1 MAKYNGKVKLSV
13 NFKPIV
19 WLLENLNELI
29 ERINNINIDTG
40 DIEDLENTLKTLYA
54 YIKNVEEA
62 SKQSD
67 KVLSDLINSNTTF
80 LQNQINN
87 IKTSISELET
97 LVNTNKTDIESINE
111 KINNINQSLTNINN
125 SISEINRKINTI
137 NTNIANNTTDISELE
152 RRVTTNESDISTNRT
167 NIISNSN
174 RITALENFPFTKNL
188 KLIGGEG
195 GWEFNFTQNF
205 DVTIELNDPSLGDLT
220 GAYLIAYEFI
230 DLGQNIT
237 YSPEYLSKYGYF
249 YYQLG
254 YDSES
259 EIIRNNI
266 HFHWEKTSETVPFK
280 DSDNIYF
287 MGIITRLNNVVQ

>member
-40 DIEDLENTLKTLYA
+40 DIEDLENTLKNLYA
-54 YIKNVEEA
+54 HIKNVEEA

-125 SISEINRKINTI
+125 SISDINGKINTI

-152 RRVTTNESDISTNRT
+152 SRVSTNES

-195 GWEFNFTQNF
+195 RWKFNFTQNF

-266 HFHWEKTSETVPFK
+266 HFHWEKTAESVPFR

>member
-29 ERINNINIDTG
+29 ERINNINIDSG

-125 SISEINRKINTI
+125 SISEINSKINTI

-152 RRVTTNESDISTNRT
+152 SRVSTNESNIS
-167 NIISNSN
+167 SNSN
-174 RITALENFPFTKNL
+174 RITALENLPFTKNL
-188 KLIGGEG
+188 KLIGGSGE
-195 GWEFNFTQNF
+195 WKFNFTQNF
-205 DVTIELNDPSLGDLT
+205 DVTIELNDPSLGDLM
-220 GAYLIAYEFI
+220 GAYLITYEFI
-230 DLGQNIT
+230 DLGQNIC

-254 YDSES
+254 YDDSQSEN
-259 EIIRNNI
+259 IRNNI
-266 HFHWEKTSETVPFK
+266 HFHWEKTAESVPFSN
-280 DSDNIYF
+280 SDNIYF
-287 MGIITRLNNVVQ
+287 MGIITRLNNVQ

>member
-13 NFKPIV
+13 NFKPIA

-29 ERINNINIDTG
+29 ERINNIDIDAG
-40 DIEDLENTLKTLYA
+40 EIEDLENTLKALYA
-54 YIKNVEEA
+54 YIKKVEKT

-67 KVLSDLINSNTTF
+67 KIINENIKTNVTF
-80 LQNQINN
+80 LQHQINN

-97 LVNTNKTDIESINE
+97 LTNTNKTDIESINE

-125 SISEINRKINTI
+125 SISDINSKINTI

-152 RRVTTNESDISTNRT
+152 SRVTTNESDISTNRT

-188 KLIGGEG
+188 TLIGGTG

-205 DVTIELNDPSLGDLT
+205 DKTIELNAPSLGDLT

-230 DLGQNIT
+230 DLGQNKC
-237 YSPEYLSKYGYF
+237 YSPEYLNKYGYF

-254 YDSES
+254 YNSES
-259 EIIRNNI
+259 GSVRNNI
-266 HFHWEKTSETVPFK
+266 HFHWEKTAETVPFEN
-280 DSDNIYF
+280 SDNIYF
-287 MGIITRLNNVVQ
+287 MGIITRLNNVQ

>member
-40 DIEDLENTLKTLYA
+40 DIEDLENTLKNLYA
-54 YIKNVEEA
+54 HIKNVEEA

-125 SISEINRKINTI
+125 SISDINGKINTI

-152 RRVTTNESDISTNRT
+152 SRVSTNES

-195 GWEFNFTQNF
+195 RWKFNFTQNF

-230 DLGQNIT
+230 DLGQNII
-237 YSPEYLSKYGYF
+237 YSPQYLSKYGYF
-249 YYQLG
+249 YLQLG

-266 HFHWEKTSETVPFK
+266 HFHWEKTAESVPFR